1 MGVEVVRKLPL
12 PAPTESSAIQTSA
25 GSITEAATDLSA
37 RTEKTSVT
45 LPEDGTS
52 IAIPTRKRRE
62 KRSRDHDSTVTRA
75 SNRSHTSFLIE
86 FFEGGK
92 GLTRPRPSFR
102 VKVTPPAARK
112 AKDSSDHIQITAGSS
127 RKPSY
132 TKRISLPPAETSD
145 ARSSISS
152 YTSAADDSS
161 LGGRDQPLDIE
172 IMHHD
177 PGSDLSARS
186 ASRQRYMDLGSEVS
200 SMPPDSMLDGT
211 QGSVTPVHERSRS
224 FTKDAV
230 VTSNMLKTPSRR
242 DRSLSKE
249 RLAQQVVEKLEG
261 KSKDSNNGRRS
272 HASKQRSRSVSS
284 ERSSVRSHMRKPNR
298 HHEEDDLLSNVESSV
313 VTNSQLSP
321 RPTSGDQYSFRSGTS
336 KSSINNPKL
345 IETVEEAIRRLILP
359 ELNTLKHE
367 QKMQQN
373 RQEFENN
380 TRESPSGSTSVGT
393 SGLLR
398 RVSKHASAPD
408 VTKPKV
414 VLNRYENNS
423 GKILSGD
430 SIKGRKYEQDVE
442 SPSDRFER
450 EMSAETVIRS
460 EDPRTNTR
468 DGHWFKDA
476 AAGGLS
482 SPVLMH
488 HDSRSSVD
496 KRERRRRRSKS
507 HSRSASLA
515 ESSED
520 IFSKH
525 DVPPMPMRSD
535 IYGSEVTR
543 DSLLSERTDDPASPS
558 ERRRAEIRQVSRGS
572 GREVVSPGLRTPTRI
587 PINPRK
593 GLGTQYS
600 NRSRGDL
607 SIHSVHSGGSLRDE
621 KRLSMAAEVFDSP
634 PGADVAAAN
643 HLSEQNH
650 DLHDHDE
657 HTYAN
662 RARNRGLSPI
672 QSVAS
677 FKEENEAPN
686 RNSLRQTHS
695 SGSISSMDQRH
706 GKASGMSINS
716 LSSAASTKIARQS
729 RPKGIN
735 LENEKDVLEQHDLLH
750 EGITD
755 KEKYPNLEDWYECQH
770 QQNDR
775 YRQSFGSS
783 NFRDSTE
790 IQGIED
796 LNTSLHNKVTGIPT
810 TQGIGG
816 NVQYIHVPHGVE
828 SAVASLM
835 DPSILSERSKLENKS
850 RGGSVEDHGG
860 ELNEDTEEALRNLE
874 GTDDA
879 HELHHTQSTK
889 DLHDNKQ
896 HSGASSPRQSETR
909 SLDHEDEHI
918 AFGATGVP
926 VADDPM
932 PEIGHIPDGSE
943 SDLVTNPPE
952 INGPIG
958 GLNESRDRW
967 HYQPTPPQS
976 KNDFVSHS
984 NEHSTNASLK
994 AAANG
999 MLSVAGLAQQEKEYQ
1014 KTGNHSRELLLNDDH
1029 SAADE
1034 HSPINHDFG
1043 PIHDTYMSNQP
1054 MTKDEGYGSA
1064 PHGMSPE
1071 PRQKNAALYTRK
1083 GWTKIDD
1090 LMADD
1095 DPFMSNPRHVSG
1107 NSHGMPSPLYDSATG
1122 GGIDRIQSK
1131 DIVALMDHV
1140 SL

>member
-12 PAPTESSAIQTSA
+12 PAPTESSAVQTST
-25 GSITEAATDLSA
+25 GSITEAATDLST
-37 RTEKTSVT
+37 RTDKTSVT

-52 IAIPTRKRRE
+52 IAIATRKRRE

-75 SNRSHTSFLIE
+75 SNQSHTSFLIE

-92 GLTRPRPSFR
+92 GPTRSRPSFR

-112 AKDSSDHIQITAGSS
+112 AKDSSDHLQITAGSS

-161 LGGRDQPLDIE
+161 LGGRDQPLEIE
-172 IMHHD
+172 IMHQD
-177 PGSDLSARS
+177 QGSDLSARS
-186 ASRQRYMDLGSEVS
+186 ASRHRHMDLGSEVS
-200 SMPPDSMLDGT
+200 SIPPDSMLDGT
-211 QGSVTPVHERSRS
+211 QGSVTPVRERSRS
-224 FTKDAV
+224 FSKDAAA
-230 VTSNMLKTPSRR
+230 TSNMLRTPSRR

-249 RLAQQVVEKLEG
+249 RLAQQVAEKLEG
-261 KSKDSNNGRRS
+261 KSKDSSSGRRR
-272 HASKQRSRSVSS
+272 HRSKQRSPSGSS
-284 ERSSVRSHMRKPNR
+284 EQSSVISHMRKPSR
-298 HHEEDDLLSNVESSV
+298 HQEEDDLVSNVESSV

-321 RPTSGDQYSFRSGTS
+321 KRISGDQYSFRSGTS

-373 RQEFENN
+373 RQEFGSNN
-380 TRESPSGSTSVGT
+380 REPPSGSTSVGT
-393 SGLLR
+393 SGLFR

-414 VLNRYENNS
+414 FLNRDENNS
-423 GKILSGD
+423 GQMLSED
-430 SIKGRKYEQDVE
+430 SNKGRKYEQDVE
-442 SPSDRFER
+442 SPSDRFQR
-450 EMSAETVIRS
+450 EMSAETVIHS
-460 EDPRTNTR
+460 EDPRKNTR

-476 AAGGLS
+476 VAVGLA
-482 SPVLMH
+482 SPLLEH

-525 DVPPMPMRSD
+525 DIPPMPMRSD

-572 GREVVSPGLRTPTRI
+572 GREVISPGSRTPTRT
-587 PINPRK
+587 PINLRK
-593 GLGTQYS
+593 GLGTHHS

-607 SIHSVHSGGSLRDE
+607 SIHSVHSDGSLRDE
-621 KRLSMAAEVFDSP
+621 KRLSMAAEVFDTQS
-634 PGADVAAAN
+634 GADVAAADR
-643 HLSEQNH
+643 LSEQDH
-650 DLHDHDE
+650 DLNDHDE
-657 HTYAN
+657 HTYAH

-695 SGSISSMDQRH
+695 SGSVSSMDQRH

-750 EGITD
+750 DGIADT
-755 KEKYPNLEDWYECQH
+755 EDWYERQH

-790 IQGIED
+790 IQGIDD
-796 LNTSLHNKVTGIPT
+796 LNTSLHDKVTGAPT
-810 TQGIGG
+810 TKGMGG

-835 DPSILSERSKLENKS
+835 DPSILSERSKVENNPL
-850 RGGSVEDHGG
+850 GGSTEDHGE
-860 ELNEDTEEALRNLE
+860 ELNEDNEETLRNLE
-874 GTDDA
+874 GTEDA
-879 HELHHTQSTK
+879 YQLHHTQSVK
-889 DLHDNKQ
+889 DLHDSTQ
-896 HSGASSPRQSETR
+896 HSGASSPRQSETH
-909 SLDHEDEHI
+909 SLDHDDEHI
-918 AFGATGVP
+918 ALGATGVP

-932 PEIGHIPDGSE
+932 PEIGHIPNGSE

-958 GLNESRDRW
+958 GLNESRDHW

-976 KNDFVSHS
+976 KHDFVSHS

-999 MLSVAGLAQQEKEYQ
+999 MLSVAALAQQEKEYQ

-1029 SAADE
+1029 SAVDG

-1064 PHGMSPE
+1064 PPGMSPE
-1071 PRQKNAALYTRK
+1071 PRQKNAALYIRK
-1083 GWTKIDD
+1083 GLTNIDD

-1095 DPFMSNPRHVSG
+1095 DPFVNNPRHVSG

-1140 SL
+1140 SS

>member
-12 PAPTESSAIQTSA
+12 PAPTESSAVQTST
-25 GSITEAATDLSA
+25 GSITEAATDLST
-37 RTEKTSVT
+37 RTDKTSVT

-52 IAIPTRKRRE
+52 IAIATRKKRE

-75 SNRSHTSFLIE
+75 SNQSHTSFLIE

-92 GLTRPRPSFR
+92 GPTRSRPSFR

-112 AKDSSDHIQITAGSS
+112 AKDSSDHLQITAGSS

-161 LGGRDQPLDIE
+161 LGGRDQPLEIE
-172 IMHHD
+172 IMHQD
-177 PGSDLSARS
+177 QGSDLSARS
-186 ASRQRYMDLGSEVS
+186 ASRHRHMDLGSEVS
-200 SMPPDSMLDGT
+200 SIPPDSMLDGT
-211 QGSVTPVHERSRS
+211 QGSVTPVRERSRS
-224 FTKDAV
+224 FSKDAGA
-230 VTSNMLKTPSRR
+230 TSNMLKTPSRR

-261 KSKDSNNGRRS
+261 KSKDSSSGRRR
-272 HASKQRSRSVSS
+272 HRSKQRSPSGSS
-284 ERSSVRSHMRKPNR
+284 EQSSVISHMRKPSR
-298 HHEEDDLLSNVESSV
+298 HQEEDDLVSNVESSV

-321 RPTSGDQYSFRSGTS
+321 RRTSGDQYSFRSGTS

-373 RQEFENN
+373 RQEFGSNN
-380 TRESPSGSTSVGT
+380 REPPSGPSGSTSVGT
-393 SGLLR
+393 SGLFR

-414 VLNRYENNS
+414 FLNRDENYS
-423 GKILSGD
+423 GQMLSED
-430 SIKGRKYEQDVE
+430 SNKGRKYEQDVE
-442 SPSDRFER
+442 SPSDRFQR
-450 EMSAETVIRS
+450 EMSAETVIHS
-460 EDPRTNTR
+460 EDPRKNTR

-476 AAGGLS
+476 VAVGLA
-482 SPVLMH
+482 SPLLKH

-525 DVPPMPMRSD
+525 DIPPMPMRSD

-572 GREVVSPGLRTPTRI
+572 GREVISPGSRTPTRT
-587 PINPRK
+587 PINLRK
-593 GLGTQYS
+593 GLGTHHS

-621 KRLSMAAEVFDSP
+621 KRLSMAAEVFDTQS
-634 PGADVAAAN
+634 GADVAAADR
-643 HLSEQNH
+643 LSEQDH
-650 DLHDHDE
+650 DLNDHDE
-657 HTYAN
+657 HTYAH

-695 SGSISSMDQRH
+695 SGSVSSMDQRH

-750 EGITD
+750 DGIADT
-755 KEKYPNLEDWYECQH
+755 EDWYERQH
-770 QQNDR
+770 QQNNR

-790 IQGIED
+790 IQGIDD
-796 LNTSLHNKVTGIPT
+796 LNTSLHDKVTGTPT
-810 TQGIGG
+810 TKGMGG
-816 NVQYIHVPHGVE
+816 NVQYVHVPHGVE

-835 DPSILSERSKLENKS
+835 DPSILSERSKVENNPL
-850 RGGSVEDHGG
+850 GGSTEDHGE
-860 ELNEDTEEALRNLE
+860 ELNEDNEETLRNLE
-874 GTDDA
+874 GTEDA
-879 HELHHTQSTK
+879 YQLHHTQSVK
-889 DLHDNKQ
+889 DLHHSTQ

-909 SLDHEDEHI
+909 SLDHDDEHI
-918 AFGATGVP
+918 ALGATGVP

-932 PEIGHIPDGSE
+932 PEIGHIPNGSE

-958 GLNESRDRW
+958 GLNESRDHW

-976 KNDFVSHS
+976 KTDFVSHS

-999 MLSVAGLAQQEKEYQ
+999 MLSVAALAQQEKEYQ

-1029 SAADE
+1029 SAVDG

-1064 PHGMSPE
+1064 PPGMSPE
-1071 PRQKNAALYTRK
+1071 PRQKNAALYIRK
-1083 GWTKIDD
+1083 GLTNIDD

-1095 DPFMSNPRHVSG
+1095 DPFVNNPRHVSG

-1140 SL
+1140 SS

>member
-12 PAPTESSAIQTSA
+12 PAPTESSAVQTSA
-25 GSITEAATDLSA
+25 GSITEAATDLST
-37 RTEKTSVT
+37 RTDKTSVT

-52 IAIPTRKRRE
+52 IAIATRKRRD

-75 SNRSHTSFLIE
+75 SNQSHTSFLIE

-92 GLTRPRPSFR
+92 GPTRSRPSFR

-112 AKDSSDHIQITAGSS
+112 AKDSSDHLQITAGSS

-161 LGGRDQPLDIE
+161 LGGRDQPLEIE

-177 PGSDLSARS
+177 QGSDLSARS
-186 ASRQRYMDLGSEVS
+186 ASRNRYTDLGSEVS
-200 SMPPDSMLDGT
+200 SMPPDSMLEGT
-211 QGSVTPVHERSRS
+211 QGSVTPVRERSRS
-224 FTKDAV
+224 FSKDAAA
-230 VTSNMLKTPSRR
+230 TSNMLKTPSRR

-249 RLAQQVVEKLEG
+249 RLAQQVAEKIEG
-261 KSKDSNNGRRS
+261 KSKDSNSGRRR
-272 HASKQRSRSVSS
+272 HGSKQRSRSVSS
-284 ERSSVRSHMRKPNR
+284 EQSSVLSSMHKRSR
-298 HHEEDDLLSNVESSV
+298 HHEEDDLVSNAESSV

-321 RPTSGDQYSFRSGTS
+321 RRTSGDQYSIRSGTS

-373 RQEFENN
+373 RQEFESNN
-380 TRESPSGSTSVGT
+380 RESPSASGSTPVGT
-393 SGLLR
+393 SGLFR

-414 VLNRYENNS
+414 VLNRDEYNS
-423 GKILSGD
+423 GQIISGD
-430 SIKGRKYEQDVE
+430 SIKGRKYEWDVE
-442 SPSDRFER
+442 SPSDRFQR
-450 EMSAETVIRS
+450 EMSAETVIHS
-460 EDPRTNTR
+460 EDPRKNTR

-476 AAGGLS
+476 AAGDLA
-482 SPVLMH
+482 SPALKH

-572 GREVVSPGLRTPTRI
+572 GREVISPGSRTPTKT
-587 PINPRK
+587 PINSRK
-593 GLGTQYS
+593 GLGTHHS

-621 KRLSMAAEVFDSP
+621 KRHSMAAEVFDSL
-634 PGADVAAAN
+634 PGADVAVAD
-643 HLSEQNH
+643 HFSEQNH
-650 DLHDHDE
+650 DHNDHDE
-657 HTYAN
+657 PTYAH
-662 RARNRGLSPI
+662 RARIRGLSPI

-677 FKEENEAPN
+677 FKEENEVPN

-695 SGSISSMDQRH
+695 SGSISSMDQGH

-750 EGITD
+750 DGIADT
-755 KEKYPNLEDWYECQH
+755 EDWYERQH

-790 IQGIED
+790 IQGVED
-796 LNTSLHNKVTGIPT
+796 LHTSLHDKDTGTPT
-810 TQGIGG
+810 TPGIGG

-835 DPSILSERSKLENKS
+835 DPSILSERPTVENKS

-860 ELNEDTEEALRNLE
+860 ELNEDNEETLRNLE

-879 HELHHTQSTK
+879 HQPHHTQSIK
-889 DLHDNKQ
+889 DLHDSRQ
-896 HSGASSPRQSETR
+896 HSGASSPRHSETR
-909 SLDHEDEHI
+909 SLGNDDEQI
-918 AFGATGVP
+918 SFGATGVP
-926 VADDPM
+926 VSDHPM
-932 PEIGHIPDGSE
+932 PEIGIIPDGSE

-976 KNDFVSHS
+976 KHEFVAQS

-999 MLSVAGLAQQEKEYQ
+999 MLSVAALAQQEKEYQ
-1014 KTGNHSRELLLNDDH
+1014 KKGNHSRELSLNDDH
-1029 SAADE
+1029 SAADRY
-1034 HSPINHDFG
+1034 SPINHDFG

-1054 MTKDEGYGSA
+1054 MIKDEGYGSA
-1064 PHGMSPE
+1064 PPGMSPE
-1071 PRQKNAALYTRK
+1071 PRQKSAALFTRK
-1083 GWTKIDD
+1083 GLTNIDD

-1095 DPFMSNPRHVSG
+1095 DPFVSNPRNTSG

>member
-12 PAPTESSAIQTSA
+12 PAPTESSAVQTST
-25 GSITEAATDLSA
+25 GSITEAATDLST
-37 RTEKTSVT
+37 RTDKTSVT

-52 IAIPTRKRRE
+52 IAIATRKRRE

-75 SNRSHTSFLIE
+75 SNQSHTSFLIE

-92 GLTRPRPSFR
+92 GPTRSRPSLR

-112 AKDSSDHIQITAGSS
+112 AKDSSDHLQITAGSS

-161 LGGRDQPLDIE
+161 LGGRDQPLEIE
-172 IMHHD
+172 IMHQD
-177 PGSDLSARS
+177 QGSDLSARS
-186 ASRQRYMDLGSEVS
+186 ASRHRHMDLGSEVS
-200 SMPPDSMLDGT
+200 SIPPDSMLDGT
-211 QGSVTPVHERSRS
+211 QGSVTPVRERSRS
-224 FTKDAV
+224 FSKDAGA
-230 VTSNMLKTPSRR
+230 TSNMLKTPSRR

-261 KSKDSNNGRRS
+261 KSKDSSSGRRR
-272 HASKQRSRSVSS
+272 HRSKQRSPSGSS
-284 ERSSVRSHMRKPNR
+284 EQSSVISHMRKPSR
-298 HHEEDDLLSNVESSV
+298 HQEEDDLVSNVESSV

-321 RPTSGDQYSFRSGTS
+321 RRTSGDQYSFRSGTS

-367 QKMQQN
+367 QKMHQN
-373 RQEFENN
+373 RQEFGSNN
-380 TRESPSGSTSVGT
+380 REPPSGSTSVGT
-393 SGLLR
+393 SDLFR

-414 VLNRYENNS
+414 FLNRDENYS
-423 GKILSGD
+423 GQMLSED
-430 SIKGRKYEQDVE
+430 SNKGRKYEQDVE
-442 SPSDRFER
+442 SPSDRFQR
-450 EMSAETVIRS
+450 EMSAETVIHS
-460 EDPRTNTR
+460 EDPRKNTR

-476 AAGGLS
+476 VAVGLA
-482 SPVLMH
+482 SPLLKH

-572 GREVVSPGLRTPTRI
+572 GREVISPGSRTPTRT
-587 PINPRK
+587 PINLRK
-593 GLGTQYS
+593 GLGTHHS

-621 KRLSMAAEVFDSP
+621 KRHSMAAEVFDTQS
-634 PGADVAAAN
+634 GADVAAADR
-643 HLSEQNH
+643 LSEQDH
-650 DLHDHDE
+650 DLNDHDE
-657 HTYAN
+657 HTYAH

-695 SGSISSMDQRH
+695 SGSVSSMDQRN

-750 EGITD
+750 DGIADT
-755 KEKYPNLEDWYECQH
+755 EDWYERQH
-770 QQNDR
+770 QQNNR

-790 IQGIED
+790 IQGIDD
-796 LNTSLHNKVTGIPT
+796 LNTSLHDKVTGTPT
-810 TQGIGG
+810 TKGMGG
-816 NVQYIHVPHGVE
+816 NVQYVHVPHGVE
-828 SAVASLM
+828 SVVASLM
-835 DPSILSERSKLENKS
+835 DPSILSERSKVENNPL
-850 RGGSVEDHGG
+850 GGSTEDHGE
-860 ELNEDTEEALRNLE
+860 ELNEDNEETLRNLE
-874 GTDDA
+874 GTEDA
-879 HELHHTQSTK
+879 YQLHHTQSVK
-889 DLHDNKQ
+889 DLHHSTQ

-909 SLDHEDEHI
+909 SLDHDDEHI
-918 AFGATGVP
+918 ALGATGVP

-932 PEIGHIPDGSE
+932 PEIGHIPNGSE

-958 GLNESRDRW
+958 GLNESRDHW

-976 KNDFVSHS
+976 KTDFVSRS
-984 NEHSTNASLK
+984 NEHSTNASLN

-999 MLSVAGLAQQEKEYQ
+999 MLSVAALAQQEKEYQ
-1014 KTGNHSRELLLNDDH
+1014 KTGNHSRELLLNDDL
-1029 SAADE
+1029 SAVDG

-1064 PHGMSPE
+1064 PPGMSPE
-1071 PRQKNAALYTRK
+1071 PRQKNAALYIRK
-1083 GWTKIDD
+1083 GLTNIDD

-1095 DPFMSNPRHVSG
+1095 DPFVNNPRHVSG

>member
-12 PAPTESSAIQTSA
+12 PAPTESSAVQTST
-25 GSITEAATDLSA
+25 GSITEAATDLST
-37 RTEKTSVT
+37 RTDKTSVT

-52 IAIPTRKRRE
+52 IAIATRKRRE

-75 SNRSHTSFLIE
+75 SNQSHTSFLIE

-92 GLTRPRPSFR
+92 GPTRSRPSFR

-112 AKDSSDHIQITAGSS
+112 AKDSSDHLQITAGSS

-161 LGGRDQPLDIE
+161 LGGRDQPLEIE
-172 IMHHD
+172 IMHQD
-177 PGSDLSARS
+177 QGSDLSARS
-186 ASRQRYMDLGSEVS
+186 ASRHRHMDLGSEVS
-200 SMPPDSMLDGT
+200 SIPPDSMLDGT
-211 QGSVTPVHERSRS
+211 QGSVTPVRERSRS
-224 FTKDAV
+224 FSKDAAA
-230 VTSNMLKTPSRR
+230 TSNMLKTPSRR

-261 KSKDSNNGRRS
+261 KSKDSSSGRRR
-272 HASKQRSRSVSS
+272 HRSKQRSPSGSS
-284 ERSSVRSHMRKPNR
+284 EQSSVISHMRKPSR
-298 HHEEDDLLSNVESSV
+298 HQEEDDLVSNVESSV

-321 RPTSGDQYSFRSGTS
+321 RRTSGDQYSFRSGTS

-373 RQEFENN
+373 RQEFGSNN
-380 TRESPSGSTSVGT
+380 REPPSGSTSVGT
-393 SGLLR
+393 SGLFR

-414 VLNRYENNS
+414 FLNRDENYS
-423 GKILSGD
+423 GQMLSED
-430 SIKGRKYEQDVE
+430 SNKGRKYEQDVE
-442 SPSDRFER
+442 SPSDRFQR
-450 EMSAETVIRS
+450 EMSAETVIHS
-460 EDPRTNTR
+460 EDPRKNTR

-476 AAGGLS
+476 VAVGLA
-482 SPVLMH
+482 SPLLKH

-525 DVPPMPMRSD
+525 DIPPMPMRSD

-572 GREVVSPGLRTPTRI
+572 GREVISPGSRTPTRT
-587 PINPRK
+587 PINLRK
-593 GLGTQYS
+593 GLGTHHS

-621 KRLSMAAEVFDSP
+621 KRLSMAAEVFDTQS
-634 PGADVAAAN
+634 GADVAAADR
-643 HLSEQNH
+643 LSEQDH
-650 DLHDHDE
+650 DLNDHDE
-657 HTYAN
+657 HTYAH

-695 SGSISSMDQRH
+695 SGSVSSMDQRH

-750 EGITD
+750 DGIADT
-755 KEKYPNLEDWYECQH
+755 EDWYERQH
-770 QQNDR
+770 QQNNR

-790 IQGIED
+790 IQGIDD
-796 LNTSLHNKVTGIPT
+796 LNTSLHDKVTGTPT
-810 TQGIGG
+810 TKGMGG
-816 NVQYIHVPHGVE
+816 NVQYVHVPHGVE

-835 DPSILSERSKLENKS
+835 DPSILSERSKVENNRS
-850 RGGSVEDHGG
+850 TEDHGE
-860 ELNEDTEEALRNLE
+860 ELNEDNEETLRNLE
-874 GTDDA
+874 GTEDA
-879 HELHHTQSTK
+879 YQLHHTQSVK
-889 DLHDNKQ
+889 DLHHSTQ

-909 SLDHEDEHI
+909 SLDHDDEHI
-918 AFGATGVP
+918 ALGATGVP

-932 PEIGHIPDGSE
+932 PEIGHIPNGSE

-958 GLNESRDRW
+958 GLNESRDHW

-976 KNDFVSHS
+976 KTDFVSHS

-999 MLSVAGLAQQEKEYQ
+999 MLSVAALAQQEKEYQ

-1029 SAADE
+1029 SAVDG

-1064 PHGMSPE
+1064 PPGMSPE
-1071 PRQKNAALYTRK
+1071 PRQKNAALYIRK
-1083 GWTKIDD
+1083 GLTNIDD

-1095 DPFMSNPRHVSG
+1095 DPFVNNPRHVSG

-1140 SL
+1140 SS

>member
-12 PAPTESSAIQTSA
+12 PAPTESSAVQTST
-25 GSITEAATDLSA
+25 GSITEAATDLST
-37 RTEKTSVT
+37 RTDKTSVT

-52 IAIPTRKRRE
+52 IAIATRKRRE

-75 SNRSHTSFLIE
+75 SNQSHTSFLIE

-92 GLTRPRPSFR
+92 GPTRSRPSFR

-112 AKDSSDHIQITAGSS
+112 AKDSSDHLQITAGSS

-161 LGGRDQPLDIE
+161 LGGRDQPLEIE
-172 IMHHD
+172 IMHQD
-177 PGSDLSARS
+177 QGSDLSARS
-186 ASRQRYMDLGSEVS
+186 ASRHRHVDLGSEVS
-200 SMPPDSMLDGT
+200 SIPPDSMFDGT
-211 QGSVTPVHERSRS
+211 QGSVTPVRERSRS
-224 FTKDAV
+224 FSKDAGA
-230 VTSNMLKTPSRR
+230 TSNMLKTPSRR

-261 KSKDSNNGRRS
+261 KSKDSSSGRRR
-272 HASKQRSRSVSS
+272 HRSKQRSPSGSS
-284 ERSSVRSHMRKPNR
+284 EQSSVISHMRKPSR
-298 HHEEDDLLSNVESSV
+298 HQEEDDLVSNVESSV

-321 RPTSGDQYSFRSGTS
+321 RRTSGDQYSFRSGTS

-367 QKMQQN
+367 QKMHQN
-373 RQEFENN
+373 RQEFGSNN
-380 TRESPSGSTSVGT
+380 REPPSGSTSVGT
-393 SGLLR
+393 SGLFR

-414 VLNRYENNS
+414 FLNRDENYS
-423 GKILSGD
+423 GQMLSED
-430 SIKGRKYEQDVE
+430 SNKGRKYEQDVE
-442 SPSDRFER
+442 SPSDRFQR
-450 EMSAETVIRS
+450 EMSAETVIHS
-460 EDPRTNTR
+460 EDPRKNTR

-476 AAGGLS
+476 VAVGLA
-482 SPVLMH
+482 SPLLKH

-525 DVPPMPMRSD
+525 DIPPMPMRSD

-572 GREVVSPGLRTPTRI
+572 GREVISPGSRTPTRT
-587 PINPRK
+587 PINLRK
-593 GLGTQYS
+593 GLGTHHS

-621 KRLSMAAEVFDSP
+621 KRHSMAAEVFDTQS
-634 PGADVAAAN
+634 GADVAAADR
-643 HLSEQNH
+643 LSEQDH
-650 DLHDHDE
+650 DLNDHDE
-657 HTYAN
+657 HTYAH

-695 SGSISSMDQRH
+695 SGSVSSMDQRH

-750 EGITD
+750 DGIADT
-755 KEKYPNLEDWYECQH
+755 EDWYERQH
-770 QQNDR
+770 QQNNR

-790 IQGIED
+790 IQGIDD
-796 LNTSLHNKVTGIPT
+796 LNTSLHDKVTGTPT
-810 TQGIGG
+810 TKGMGG
-816 NVQYIHVPHGVE
+816 NVQYVHVPHGVE
-828 SAVASLM
+828 SAVASLR
-835 DPSILSERSKLENKS
+835 DPSILSERSKVENNPL
-850 RGGSVEDHGG
+850 GGSTEDHGE
-860 ELNEDTEEALRNLE
+860 ELNEDNEETLRNLE
-874 GTDDA
+874 GTEDA
-879 HELHHTQSTK
+879 YQLHHTQSVK
-889 DLHDNKQ
+889 DLHHSTQ

-909 SLDHEDEHI
+909 SLDHDDEHI
-918 AFGATGVP
+918 ALGATGVP

-932 PEIGHIPDGSE
+932 PEIGHIPNGSE

-958 GLNESRDRW
+958 GLNESRDHW

-976 KNDFVSHS
+976 KTDFVSHS

-999 MLSVAGLAQQEKEYQ
+999 MLSVAALAQQEKEYQ
-1014 KTGNHSRELLLNDDH
+1014 KTGNHSRELLLNDDL
-1029 SAADE
+1029 SAVDG

-1064 PHGMSPE
+1064 PPGMSPE
-1071 PRQKNAALYTRK
+1071 PRQKNAALYIRK
-1083 GWTKIDD
+1083 GLTNIDD

-1095 DPFMSNPRHVSG
+1095 DPFVNNPRHVSG

-1140 SL
+1140 SS

>member
-1 MGVEVVRKLPL
+1 MGVEGVRKLPL
-12 PAPTESSAIQTSA
+12 PAPTESSAVQTSA
-25 GSITEAATDLSA
+25 GSITEAATDLST
-37 RTEKTSVT
+37 RTDKTSVT

-52 IAIPTRKRRE
+52 VAIATRKRRE

-75 SNRSHTSFLIE
+75 SNQSHTSFLIE

-92 GLTRPRPSFR
+92 GPTRSRPSFR
-102 VKVTPPAARK
+102 VKVTPPVARK
-112 AKDSSDHIQITAGSS
+112 VKDSSDHLQITAGSS

-161 LGGRDQPLDIE
+161 LGGRDQPLEIE
-172 IMHHD
+172 IMHQD
-177 PGSDLSARS
+177 QGSDLSARS
-186 ASRQRYMDLGSEVS
+186 PSRHRYMNLGSEVS

-211 QGSVTPVHERSRS
+211 QGSVTPVRERSRS
-224 FTKDAV
+224 FSKDAFA
-230 VTSNMLKTPSRR
+230 TSNMLKTPSRR

-249 RLAQQVVEKLEG
+249 RLAQQVAEKLEG
-261 KSKDSNNGRRS
+261 KSKESSSGRRR
-272 HASKQRSRSVSS
+272 HGSKQRSRSVSS
-284 ERSSVRSHMRKPNR
+284 EQSSVMSHVRKPSQ
-298 HHEEDDLLSNVESSV
+298 HHDEDDLVSNVGSSV
-313 VTNSQLSP
+313 VTTSQLSP
-321 RPTSGDQYSFRSGTS
+321 RRTSGDQYSFRSGTS

-373 RQEFENN
+373 RQEFESN

-393 SGLLR
+393 SGLFR

-414 VLNRYENNS
+414 VLNRDENHS
-423 GKILSGD
+423 GQILSGD

-442 SPSDRFER
+442 SPSDRFQR
-450 EMSAETVIRS
+450 EMSAETVIHS
-460 EDPRTNTR
+460 EDPRKNTR

-476 AAGGLS
+476 APAGLA
-482 SPVLMH
+482 SPVLKH

-507 HSRSASLA
+507 HSRSTSLA

-525 DVPPMPMRSD
+525 DIPPMPMRSD
-535 IYGSEVTR
+535 IYGSDVTR

-572 GREVVSPGLRTPTRI
+572 GREVISPGSRTPTRT
-587 PINPRK
+587 PINTRK
-593 GLGTQYS
+593 GLGTHHS

-634 PGADVAAAN
+634 SGVDVAAAD

-650 DLHDHDE
+650 DLNDHDE
-657 HTYAN
+657 HTYAH

-677 FKEENEAPN
+677 FKEENEVPN

-706 GKASGMSINS
+706 GKTSGMSINS

-750 EGITD
+750 DGADT
-755 KEKYPNLEDWYECQH
+755 EDWYERQH

-790 IQGIED
+790 IQDIDD
-796 LNTSLHNKVTGIPT
+796 LNTSLHDKNGTPT
-810 TQGIGG
+810 TQGMGG

-835 DPSILSERSKLENKS
+835 DPSILSERSKVESKP
-850 RGGSVEDHGG
+850 RGGSVEDHGE
-860 ELNEDTEEALRNLE
+860 ELNEDNEETLRNL
-874 GTDDA
+874 GGIDDT
-879 HELHHTQSTK
+879 HQLHDPESIK

-896 HSGASSPRQSETR
+896 NSRASSPRQSETR
-909 SLDHEDEHI
+909 SLDHDDEEI

-958 GLNESRDRW
+958 GLNESRDHW

-976 KNDFVSHS
+976 KHDFVSHS

-999 MLSVAGLAQQEKEYQ
+999 MLSSAALAQQEEEYQ

-1029 SAADE
+1029 SAADG

-1064 PHGMSPE
+1064 PPGMSPE
-1071 PRQKNAALYTRK
+1071 PRQKNAALYTLK
-1083 GWTKIDD
+1083 GLTNIDD

-1095 DPFMSNPRHVSG
+1095 DPFVSNPRHVSG

>member
-12 PAPTESSAIQTSA
+12 PAPTESSAVQTSA
-25 GSITEAATDLSA
+25 GSITEAATDLST
-37 RTEKTSVT
+37 RTDKTSIT

-52 IAIPTRKRRE
+52 IAIATRKRRE

-75 SNRSHTSFLIE
+75 SNQSHTSFLIE
-86 FFEGGK
+86 YFEGGK
-92 GLTRPRPSFR
+92 GPTRSRPSFR
-102 VKVTPPAARK
+102 VKVTPSAARK
-112 AKDSSDHIQITAGSS
+112 AKDSSDHLQITAGSS

-132 TKRISLPPAETSD
+132 TKRISLPTAETSD

-161 LGGRDQPLDIE
+161 LGGRDQPVEIE
-172 IMHHD
+172 IMHQD
-177 PGSDLSARS
+177 QGSDLSARS
-186 ASRQRYMDLGSEVS
+186 ASRHRHMDLGSEVS

-211 QGSVTPVHERSRS
+211 QGSVTPVRERSRS
-224 FTKDAV
+224 FSKDAAA
-230 VTSNMLKTPSRR
+230 TSNMLKTPSRR

-249 RLAQQVVEKLEG
+249 RLAQKVAEKLEG
-261 KSKDSNNGRRS
+261 KSKDSSSGRRR
-272 HASKQRSRSVSS
+272 HRSKQRSPSVSS
-284 ERSSVRSHMRKPNR
+284 EQSSVIPHMRKPSR
-298 HHEEDDLLSNVESSV
+298 HQEEDDLVSNVESSV
-313 VTNSQLSP
+313 VTTSQLSP
-321 RPTSGDQYSFRSGTS
+321 GRTSGDQYSFRSGTS

-373 RQEFENN
+373 RQEFESSN
-380 TRESPSGSTSVGT
+380 RESPSGSTSVGT
-393 SGLLR
+393 SGLFR

-414 VLNRYENNS
+414 VLNRDENNS
-423 GKILSGD
+423 GQMLSGD
-430 SIKGRKYEQDVE
+430 SNKGRKYEQDVE
-442 SPSDRFER
+442 SPSDRFQR
-450 EMSAETVIRS
+450 EMSAETVIHS
-460 EDPRTNTR
+460 EDPRKNTR
-468 DGHWFKDA
+468 DGHWLKDA
-476 AAGGLS
+476 AAVGLA
-482 SPVLMH
+482 SPVLKH

-525 DVPPMPMRSD
+525 DIPPMPMRSD

-572 GREVVSPGLRTPTRI
+572 GREVISPGSRTPTRT
-587 PINPRK
+587 PINLRK
-593 GLGTQYS
+593 GLGTHHS

-621 KRLSMAAEVFDSP
+621 KRISISAEILDTPS
-634 PGADVAAAN
+634 GADAAAAD
-643 HLSEQNH
+643 LLPEQNH
-650 DLHDHDE
+650 DLNDHDE
-657 HTYAN
+657 HTYAH

-750 EGITD
+750 DGIADT
-755 KEKYPNLEDWYECQH
+755 EDWYERQH
-770 QQNDR
+770 QQNDC
-775 YRQSFGSS
+775 YRQSSGSS

-790 IQGIED
+790 IQGIDD
-796 LNTSLHNKVTGIPT
+796 LNTSHHDKVTGTPT
-810 TQGIGG
+810 TQGMGG

-835 DPSILSERSKLENKS
+835 DPSILSERSKVENNP
-850 RGGSVEDHGG
+850 RGAPTEDHGE
-860 ELNEDTEEALRNLE
+860 ELDEDNEETLRNLK
-874 GTDDA
+874 GTEDA
-879 HELHHTQSTK
+879 HQVHYTQSVK
-889 DLHDNKQ
+889 DLHDNTQ

-909 SLDHEDEHI
+909 SLDHDDEHI
-918 AFGATGVP
+918 ALGATGVP

-932 PEIGHIPDGSE
+932 PEIGHIPNGSE

-958 GLNESRDRW
+958 GLNESRDHW

-976 KNDFVSHS
+976 KHDLVSHS

-999 MLSVAGLAQQEKEYQ
+999 MLSVAALAQQEKEYQ

-1029 SAADE
+1029 SAVDG

-1043 PIHDTYMSNQP
+1043 PIHDTYMSNQL

-1064 PHGMSPE
+1064 PPGMSPE
-1071 PRQKNAALYTRK
+1071 PRQKNAALYIRK
-1083 GWTKIDD
+1083 GLTNIDD

-1095 DPFMSNPRHVSG
+1095 DPFVNNPRHVSG

-1140 SL
+1140 SS

>member
-12 PAPTESSAIQTSA
+12 PAPTESSAVQTST
-25 GSITEAATDLSA
+25 GSITEAATDLST
-37 RTEKTSVT
+37 RTDKTSVT

-52 IAIPTRKRRE
+52 IAIATRKRRE

-75 SNRSHTSFLIE
+75 SNQSHTSFLIE

-92 GLTRPRPSFR
+92 GPTRSRPSFR

-112 AKDSSDHIQITAGSS
+112 AKDSSDHLQITAGSS

-161 LGGRDQPLDIE
+161 LGGRDQPLEIE
-172 IMHHD
+172 IMHQD
-177 PGSDLSARS
+177 QGSDLSARS
-186 ASRQRYMDLGSEVS
+186 ASRHRHMDLGSEVS
-200 SMPPDSMLDGT
+200 SIPPDSMLDGT
-211 QGSVTPVHERSRS
+211 QGSVTPVRERSRS
-224 FTKDAV
+224 FSKDAGA
-230 VTSNMLKTPSRR
+230 TSNMLKTPSRR

-261 KSKDSNNGRRS
+261 KSKDSSSGRRR
-272 HASKQRSRSVSS
+272 HRSKQRSPSGSS
-284 ERSSVRSHMRKPNR
+284 EQSSVISHMRKPSR
-298 HHEEDDLLSNVESSV
+298 HQEEDDLVSNVESSV

-321 RPTSGDQYSFRSGTS
+321 RRTSGDQYSFRSGTS

-373 RQEFENN
+373 RQEFGSNN
-380 TRESPSGSTSVGT
+380 REPPSGSTSVGT
-393 SGLLR
+393 SGLFR

-414 VLNRYENNS
+414 FLNRDENYS
-423 GKILSGD
+423 GQMLSED
-430 SIKGRKYEQDVE
+430 SNKGRKYEQDVE
-442 SPSDRFER
+442 SPSDRFQR
-450 EMSAETVIRS
+450 EMSAETVIHS
-460 EDPRTNTR
+460 EDPRKNTR

-476 AAGGLS
+476 VAVGLA
-482 SPVLMH
+482 SPSLKH

-525 DVPPMPMRSD
+525 DIPPMPMRSD

-572 GREVVSPGLRTPTRI
+572 GREVISPGSRTPTRT
-587 PINPRK
+587 PINLRK
-593 GLGTQYS
+593 GLGTHHS

-621 KRLSMAAEVFDSP
+621 KRHSMAAEVFDTQS
-634 PGADVAAAN
+634 GADVAAADL
-643 HLSEQNH
+643 LSEQDH
-650 DLHDHDE
+650 DLNDHDE
-657 HTYAN
+657 HTYAH

-695 SGSISSMDQRH
+695 SGSVSSMDQRH

-750 EGITD
+750 DGIADT
-755 KEKYPNLEDWYECQH
+755 EDWYERQH
-770 QQNDR
+770 QQNNR

-790 IQGIED
+790 IQGIDD
-796 LNTSLHNKVTGIPT
+796 LNTSLHDKVTGTPT
-810 TQGIGG
+810 TKGMGG
-816 NVQYIHVPHGVE
+816 NVQYVHVPHGVE

-835 DPSILSERSKLENKS
+835 DPSILSERSKVENNPL
-850 RGGSVEDHGG
+850 GGSTEDHGE
-860 ELNEDTEEALRNLE
+860 ELNEDNEETLRNLE
-874 GTDDA
+874 GTEDA
-879 HELHHTQSTK
+879 YQLHHTQSVK
-889 DLHDNKQ
+889 DLHHSTQ

-909 SLDHEDEHI
+909 SLDHDDEHI
-918 AFGATGVP
+918 ALGATGVP

-932 PEIGHIPDGSE
+932 PEIGHIPNGSE

-958 GLNESRDRW
+958 GLNESRDHW

-976 KNDFVSHS
+976 KTDFVSHS

-999 MLSVAGLAQQEKEYQ
+999 MLSVAALAQQEKEYQ
-1014 KTGNHSRELLLNDDH
+1014 KTGNHSRELLLNDDL
-1029 SAADE
+1029 SAVDG

-1064 PHGMSPE
+1064 PPGMSPE
-1071 PRQKNAALYTRK
+1071 PRQKNAALYIRK
-1083 GWTKIDD
+1083 GLTNIDD

-1095 DPFMSNPRHVSG
+1095 DPFVNNPRHVSG

-1140 SL
+1140 SS

>member
-12 PAPTESSAIQTSA
+12 PAPTESSAVQTST
-25 GSITEAATDLSA
+25 GSITEAATDLST
-37 RTEKTSVT
+37 RTDKTSVT

-52 IAIPTRKRRE
+52 IAIATRKRRE

-75 SNRSHTSFLIE
+75 SNQSHTSFLIE

-92 GLTRPRPSFR
+92 GPTRSRPSLR

-112 AKDSSDHIQITAGSS
+112 AKDSSDHLQITAGSS

-161 LGGRDQPLDIE
+161 LGGRDQPLEIE
-172 IMHHD
+172 IMHQD
-177 PGSDLSARS
+177 QGSDLSARS
-186 ASRQRYMDLGSEVS
+186 ASRHRHMDLGSEVS
-200 SMPPDSMLDGT
+200 SIPPDSMLDGT
-211 QGSVTPVHERSRS
+211 QGSVTPVRERSRS
-224 FTKDAV
+224 FSKDAGA
-230 VTSNMLKTPSRR
+230 TSNMLKTPSRR

-261 KSKDSNNGRRS
+261 KSKDSSSGRRR
-272 HASKQRSRSVSS
+272 HRSKQRSPSGSS
-284 ERSSVRSHMRKPNR
+284 EQSSVISHMRKPSR
-298 HHEEDDLLSNVESSV
+298 HQEEDDLVSNVESSV

-321 RPTSGDQYSFRSGTS
+321 RRTSGDQYSFRSGTS

-367 QKMQQN
+367 QKMHQN
-373 RQEFENN
+373 RQEFGSNN
-380 TRESPSGSTSVGT
+380 REPPSGSTSVGT
-393 SGLLR
+393 SGLIR

-414 VLNRYENNS
+414 FLNRDENYS
-423 GKILSGD
+423 GQMLSED
-430 SIKGRKYEQDVE
+430 SNKGRKYEQDVE
-442 SPSDRFER
+442 SPSDRFQR
-450 EMSAETVIRS
+450 EMSAETVIHS
-460 EDPRTNTR
+460 EDPRKNTR

-476 AAGGLS
+476 VAVGLA
-482 SPVLMH
+482 SPLLKH

-572 GREVVSPGLRTPTRI
+572 GREVISPGSRTPTRT
-587 PINPRK
+587 PINLRK
-593 GLGTQYS
+593 GLGTHHS

-621 KRLSMAAEVFDSP
+621 KRHSMAAEVFDTQS
-634 PGADVAAAN
+634 GADVAAADR
-643 HLSEQNH
+643 LSEQDH
-650 DLHDHDE
+650 DLNDHDE
-657 HTYAN
+657 HTYAH

-695 SGSISSMDQRH
+695 SGSVSSMDQRN

-750 EGITD
+750 DGIADT
-755 KEKYPNLEDWYECQH
+755 EDWYERQH
-770 QQNDR
+770 QQNNR

-790 IQGIED
+790 IQGIDD
-796 LNTSLHNKVTGIPT
+796 LNTSLHDKVTGTPT
-810 TQGIGG
+810 TKGMGG
-816 NVQYIHVPHGVE
+816 NVQYVHVPHGVE

-835 DPSILSERSKLENKS
+835 DPSILSERSKVENNPL
-850 RGGSVEDHGG
+850 GGSTEDHGE
-860 ELNEDTEEALRNLE
+860 ELNEDNEETLRNLE
-874 GTDDA
+874 GTEDA
-879 HELHHTQSTK
+879 YQLHHTQSVK
-889 DLHDNKQ
+889 DLHHSTQ

-909 SLDHEDEHI
+909 SLDHDDEHI
-918 AFGATGVP
+918 ALGATGVP

-932 PEIGHIPDGSE
+932 PEIGHIPNGSE

-958 GLNESRDRW
+958 GLNESRDHW

-976 KNDFVSHS
+976 KTDFVSRS
-984 NEHSTNASLK
+984 NEHSTNASLN

-999 MLSVAGLAQQEKEYQ
+999 MLSVAALAQQEKEYQ
-1014 KTGNHSRELLLNDDH
+1014 KTGNHSRELLLNDDL
-1029 SAADE
+1029 SAVDG

-1064 PHGMSPE
+1064 PPGMSPE
-1071 PRQKNAALYTRK
+1071 PRQKNAALYIRK
-1083 GWTKIDD
+1083 GLTNIDD

-1095 DPFMSNPRHVSG
+1095 DPFVNNPRHVSG

>member
-12 PAPTESSAIQTSA
+12 PAPTESSAVQTST
-25 GSITEAATDLSA
+25 GSITEAATDLST
-37 RTEKTSVT
+37 RTDKTSVT

-52 IAIPTRKRRE
+52 IAIATRKRRE

-75 SNRSHTSFLIE
+75 SNQSHTSFLIE

-92 GLTRPRPSFR
+92 GPTRSRPSFR

-112 AKDSSDHIQITAGSS
+112 AKDSSDHLQITAGSS

-161 LGGRDQPLDIE
+161 LGGRDQPLEIE
-172 IMHHD
+172 IMHQD
-177 PGSDLSARS
+177 QGSDLSARS
-186 ASRQRYMDLGSEVS
+186 ASRHRHMDLGSEVS
-200 SMPPDSMLDGT
+200 SIPPDSMLDGT
-211 QGSVTPVHERSRS
+211 QGSVTPVRERSRS
-224 FTKDAV
+224 FSKDAGA
-230 VTSNMLKTPSRR
+230 TSNMLKTPSRR

-261 KSKDSNNGRRS
+261 KSKDSSSGRRR
-272 HASKQRSRSVSS
+272 HRSKQRSPSGSS
-284 ERSSVRSHMRKPNR
+284 EQSSVISHMRKPSR
-298 HHEEDDLLSNVESSV
+298 HQEEDDLVSNVESSV

-321 RPTSGDQYSFRSGTS
+321 RRTSGDQYSFRSGTS

-373 RQEFENN
+373 RQEFGSNN
-380 TRESPSGSTSVGT
+380 REPPSGPSGSTSVGT
-393 SGLLR
+393 SGLFR

-414 VLNRYENNS
+414 FLNRDENYS
-423 GKILSGD
+423 GQMLSED
-430 SIKGRKYEQDVE
+430 SNKGRKYEQDVE
-442 SPSDRFER
+442 SPSDRFQR
-450 EMSAETVIRS
+450 EMSAETVIHS
-460 EDPRTNTR
+460 EDPRKNTR

-476 AAGGLS
+476 VAVGLA
-482 SPVLMH
+482 SPLLKH

-525 DVPPMPMRSD
+525 DIPPMPMRSD

-572 GREVVSPGLRTPTRI
+572 GREVISPGSRTPTRT
-587 PINPRK
+587 PINLRK
-593 GLGTQYS
+593 GLGTHHS

-621 KRLSMAAEVFDSP
+621 KRLSMAAEVFDTQS
-634 PGADVAAAN
+634 GADVAAADR
-643 HLSEQNH
+643 LSEQDH
-650 DLHDHDE
+650 DLNDHDE
-657 HTYAN
+657 HTYAH

-695 SGSISSMDQRH
+695 SGSVSSMDQRH

-750 EGITD
+750 DGIADT
-755 KEKYPNLEDWYECQH
+755 EDWYERQH
-770 QQNDR
+770 QQNNR

-790 IQGIED
+790 IQGIDD
-796 LNTSLHNKVTGIPT
+796 LNTSLHDKVTGTPT
-810 TQGIGG
+810 TKGMGG
-816 NVQYIHVPHGVE
+816 NVQYVHVPHGVE

-835 DPSILSERSKLENKS
+835 DPSILSERSKVENNPL
-850 RGGSVEDHGG
+850 GGSTEDHGE
-860 ELNEDTEEALRNLE
+860 ELNEDNEETLRNLE
-874 GTDDA
+874 GTEDA
-879 HELHHTQSTK
+879 YQLHHTQSVK
-889 DLHDNKQ
+889 DLHHSTQ

-909 SLDHEDEHI
+909 SLDHDDEHI
-918 AFGATGVP
+918 ALGATGVP

-932 PEIGHIPDGSE
+932 PEIGHIPNGSE

-958 GLNESRDRW
+958 GLNESRDHW

-976 KNDFVSHS
+976 KTDFVSHS

-999 MLSVAGLAQQEKEYQ
+999 MLSVAALAQQEKEYQ

-1029 SAADE
+1029 SAVDG

-1064 PHGMSPE
+1064 PPGMSPE
-1071 PRQKNAALYTRK
+1071 PRQKNAALYIRK
-1083 GWTKIDD
+1083 GLTNIDD

-1095 DPFMSNPRHVSG
+1095 DPFVNNPRHVSG

-1140 SL
+1140 SS

>member
-12 PAPTESSAIQTSA
+12 PAPTESSAVQTST
-25 GSITEAATDLSA
+25 GSITEAATDLST
-37 RTEKTSVT
+37 RTDKTSVT

-52 IAIPTRKRRE
+52 IAIATRKRRE

-75 SNRSHTSFLIE
+75 SNQSHTSFLIE

-92 GLTRPRPSFR
+92 GPTRSRPSFR

-112 AKDSSDHIQITAGSS
+112 AKDSSDHLQITAGSS

-161 LGGRDQPLDIE
+161 LGGRDQPLEIE
-172 IMHHD
+172 IMHQD
-177 PGSDLSARS
+177 QGSDLSARS
-186 ASRQRYMDLGSEVS
+186 ASRHRHMDLGSEVS
-200 SMPPDSMLDGT
+200 SIPPDSMLDGT
-211 QGSVTPVHERSRS
+211 QGSVTPVRERSRS
-224 FTKDAV
+224 FSKDAGA
-230 VTSNMLKTPSRR
+230 TSNMLKTPSRR

-261 KSKDSNNGRRS
+261 KSKDSSSGRRR
-272 HASKQRSRSVSS
+272 HRSKQRSPSGSS
-284 ERSSVRSHMRKPNR
+284 EQSSVISHMRKPSR
-298 HHEEDDLLSNVESSV
+298 HQEEDDLVSNVESSV

-321 RPTSGDQYSFRSGTS
+321 RRTSGDQYSFRSGTS

-373 RQEFENN
+373 RQEFGSNN
-380 TRESPSGSTSVGT
+380 REPPSGPSGSTSVGT
-393 SGLLR
+393 SGLFR

-414 VLNRYENNS
+414 FLNRDENYS
-423 GKILSGD
+423 GQMLSED
-430 SIKGRKYEQDVE
+430 SNKGRKYEQDVE
-442 SPSDRFER
+442 SPSDRFQR
-450 EMSAETVIRS
+450 EMSAETVIHS
-460 EDPRTNTR
+460 EDPRKNTR

-476 AAGGLS
+476 VAVGLA
-482 SPVLMH
+482 SPLLKH

-525 DVPPMPMRSD
+525 DIPPMPMRSD

-572 GREVVSPGLRTPTRI
+572 GREVISPGSRTPTRT
-587 PINPRK
+587 PINLRK
-593 GLGTQYS
+593 GLGTHHS

-621 KRLSMAAEVFDSP
+621 KRLSMAAEVFDTQS
-634 PGADVAAAN
+634 GADVAAADR
-643 HLSEQNH
+643 LSEQDH
-650 DLHDHDE
+650 DLNDHDE
-657 HTYAN
+657 HTYAH

-695 SGSISSMDQRH
+695 SGSVSSMDQRH

-750 EGITD
+750 DGIADT
-755 KEKYPNLEDWYECQH
+755 EDWYERQH
-770 QQNDR
+770 QQNNR

-790 IQGIED
+790 IQGIDD
-796 LNTSLHNKVTGIPT
+796 LNTSLHDKVTGTPT
-810 TQGIGG
+810 TKGMGG
-816 NVQYIHVPHGVE
+816 NVQYVHVPHGVE

-835 DPSILSERSKLENKS
+835 DPSILSERSKVENNHL
-850 RGGSVEDHGG
+850 GGSTEDHGE
-860 ELNEDTEEALRNLE
+860 ELNEDNEETLRNLE
-874 GTDDA
+874 GTEDA
-879 HELHHTQSTK
+879 YQLHHTQSVK
-889 DLHDNKQ
+889 DLHHSTQ

-909 SLDHEDEHI
+909 SLDHDDEHI
-918 AFGATGVP
+918 ALGATGVP

-932 PEIGHIPDGSE
+932 PEIGHIPNGSE

-958 GLNESRDRW
+958 GLNESRDHW

-976 KNDFVSHS
+976 KTDFVSHS

-999 MLSVAGLAQQEKEYQ
+999 MLSVAALAQQEKEYQ

-1029 SAADE
+1029 SAVDG

-1064 PHGMSPE
+1064 PPGMSPE
-1071 PRQKNAALYTRK
+1071 PRQKNAALYIRK
-1083 GWTKIDD
+1083 GLTNIDD

-1095 DPFMSNPRHVSG
+1095 DPFVNNPRHVSG

-1140 SL
+1140 SS

>member
-12 PAPTESSAIQTSA
+12 PAPTESSAVQTST
-25 GSITEAATDLSA
+25 GSITEAATDLST
-37 RTEKTSVT
+37 RTDKTSVT

-52 IAIPTRKRRE
+52 IAIATRKRRE

-75 SNRSHTSFLIE
+75 SNQSHTSFLIE

-92 GLTRPRPSFR
+92 GPTRSRPSFR

-112 AKDSSDHIQITAGSS
+112 AKDSSDHLQITAGSS

-161 LGGRDQPLDIE
+161 LGGRDQPLEIE
-172 IMHHD
+172 IMHQD
-177 PGSDLSARS
+177 QGSDLSARS
-186 ASRQRYMDLGSEVS
+186 ASRHRHMDLGSEVS
-200 SMPPDSMLDGT
+200 SIPPDSMLDGT
-211 QGSVTPVHERSRS
+211 QGSVTPVRERSRS
-224 FTKDAV
+224 FSKDAGA
-230 VTSNMLKTPSRR
+230 TSNMLRTPSRR

-261 KSKDSNNGRRS
+261 KSKDSSSGRRR
-272 HASKQRSRSVSS
+272 HRSKQRSPSGSS
-284 ERSSVRSHMRKPNR
+284 EQSSVISHMRKPSR
-298 HHEEDDLLSNVESSV
+298 HQEEDDLVSNVESSV

-321 RPTSGDQYSFRSGTS
+321 RRTSGDQYSFRSGTS

-373 RQEFENN
+373 RQEFGSNN
-380 TRESPSGSTSVGT
+380 REPPSGSTSVGT
-393 SGLLR
+393 SGLFR

-414 VLNRYENNS
+414 FLNRDENYS
-423 GKILSGD
+423 GQMLSED
-430 SIKGRKYEQDVE
+430 SNKGRKYEQDVE
-442 SPSDRFER
+442 SPSDRFQR
-450 EMSAETVIRS
+450 EMSAETVIHS
-460 EDPRTNTR
+460 EDPRKNTR

-476 AAGGLS
+476 VAVGLA
-482 SPVLMH
+482 SPSLKH

-525 DVPPMPMRSD
+525 DIPPMPMRSD

-572 GREVVSPGLRTPTRI
+572 GREVISPGSRTPTRT
-587 PINPRK
+587 PLNLRK
-593 GLGTQYS
+593 GLGTHHS

-621 KRLSMAAEVFDSP
+621 KRHSMAAEVFDTQS
-634 PGADVAAAN
+634 GADVAAADR
-643 HLSEQNH
+643 LSEQDH
-650 DLHDHDE
+650 DLNDHDE
-657 HTYAN
+657 HTYAH

-695 SGSISSMDQRH
+695 SGSVSSMDQRH

-750 EGITD
+750 DGIADT
-755 KEKYPNLEDWYECQH
+755 EDWYERQH
-770 QQNDR
+770 QQNNR

-790 IQGIED
+790 IQGIDD
-796 LNTSLHNKVTGIPT
+796 LNTSLHDKVTGTPT
-810 TQGIGG
+810 TKGMGG
-816 NVQYIHVPHGVE
+816 NVQYVHVPHGVE

-835 DPSILSERSKLENKS
+835 DPSILSERSKVENNPL
-850 RGGSVEDHGG
+850 GGSTEDHGE
-860 ELNEDTEEALRNLE
+860 ELNEDNEETLRNLE
-874 GTDDA
+874 GTEDA
-879 HELHHTQSTK
+879 YQLHHTQSVK
-889 DLHDNKQ
+889 DLHHSTQ

-909 SLDHEDEHI
+909 SLDHDDEHI
-918 AFGATGVP
+918 ALGATGVP

-932 PEIGHIPDGSE
+932 PEIGHIPNGSE

-958 GLNESRDRW
+958 GLNESRDHW

-976 KNDFVSHS
+976 KTDFVSHS

-999 MLSVAGLAQQEKEYQ
+999 MLSVAALAQQEKEYQ
-1014 KTGNHSRELLLNDDH
+1014 KTGNHSRELLLNDDL
-1029 SAADE
+1029 SAVDG

-1064 PHGMSPE
+1064 PPGMSPE
-1071 PRQKNAALYTRK
+1071 PRQKNAALYIRK
-1083 GWTKIDD
+1083 GLTNIDD

-1095 DPFMSNPRHVSG
+1095 DPFVNNPRHVSG

-1140 SL
+1140 SS

>member
-12 PAPTESSAIQTSA
+12 PAPTESSAVQTST
-25 GSITEAATDLSA
+25 GSITEAATDLST
-37 RTEKTSVT
+37 RTDKTSVT

-52 IAIPTRKRRE
+52 IAIATRKRRE

-75 SNRSHTSFLIE
+75 SNQSHTSFLIE

-92 GLTRPRPSFR
+92 GPTRSRPSFR

-112 AKDSSDHIQITAGSS
+112 AKDSSDHLQITAGSS

-161 LGGRDQPLDIE
+161 LGGRDQPLEIE
-172 IMHHD
+172 IMHQD
-177 PGSDLSARS
+177 QGSDLSARS
-186 ASRQRYMDLGSEVS
+186 ASRHRHMDLGSEVS
-200 SMPPDSMLDGT
+200 SIPPDSMLDGT
-211 QGSVTPVHERSRS
+211 QGSVTPVRERSRS
-224 FTKDAV
+224 FSKDAGA
-230 VTSNMLKTPSRR
+230 TSNMLKTPSRR

-261 KSKDSNNGRRS
+261 KSKDSSSGRRR
-272 HASKQRSRSVSS
+272 HRSKQRSPSGSS
-284 ERSSVRSHMRKPNR
+284 EQSSVISHMRKPSR
-298 HHEEDDLLSNVESSV
+298 HQEEDDLVSNVESSV

-321 RPTSGDQYSFRSGTS
+321 RRTSGDQYSFRSGTS

-373 RQEFENN
+373 RQEFGSNN
-380 TRESPSGSTSVGT
+380 REPPSGPSGSTSVGT
-393 SGLLR
+393 SGLFR

-414 VLNRYENNS
+414 FLNRDENYS
-423 GKILSGD
+423 GQMLSED
-430 SIKGRKYEQDVE
+430 SNKGRKYEQDVE
-442 SPSDRFER
+442 SPSDRFQR
-450 EMSAETVIRS
+450 EMSAETVIHS
-460 EDPRTNTR
+460 EDPRKNMR

-476 AAGGLS
+476 LAVGLA
-482 SPVLMH
+482 SPLLKH

-525 DVPPMPMRSD
+525 DIPPMPMRSD

-572 GREVVSPGLRTPTRI
+572 GREVISPGSRTPTRT
-587 PINPRK
+587 PINLRK
-593 GLGTQYS
+593 GLGTHHS

-621 KRLSMAAEVFDSP
+621 KRLSMAAEVFDTQS
-634 PGADVAAAN
+634 GADVAAADR
-643 HLSEQNH
+643 LSEQDH
-650 DLHDHDE
+650 DLNDHDE
-657 HTYAN
+657 HTYAH

-695 SGSISSMDQRH
+695 SGSVSSMDQRH

-750 EGITD
+750 DGIADT
-755 KEKYPNLEDWYECQH
+755 EDWYERQH
-770 QQNDR
+770 QQNNR

-790 IQGIED
+790 IQGIDD
-796 LNTSLHNKVTGIPT
+796 LNTSLHDKVTGTPT
-810 TQGIGG
+810 TKGMGG
-816 NVQYIHVPHGVE
+816 NVQYVHVPHGVE

-835 DPSILSERSKLENKS
+835 DPSILSERSKVENNPL
-850 RGGSVEDHGG
+850 GGSTEDHGE
-860 ELNEDTEEALRNLE
+860 ELNEDNEETLRNLE
-874 GTDDA
+874 GTEDA
-879 HELHHTQSTK
+879 YQLHHTQSVK
-889 DLHDNKQ
+889 DLHHSTQ

-909 SLDHEDEHI
+909 SLDHDDEHI
-918 AFGATGVP
+918 ALGATGVP

-932 PEIGHIPDGSE
+932 PEIGHIPNGSE

-958 GLNESRDRW
+958 GLNESRDHW

-976 KNDFVSHS
+976 KTDFVSHS

-999 MLSVAGLAQQEKEYQ
+999 MLSVAALAQQEKEYQ

-1029 SAADE
+1029 SAVDG

-1064 PHGMSPE
+1064 PPGMSPE
-1071 PRQKNAALYTRK
+1071 PRQKNAALYIRK
-1083 GWTKIDD
+1083 GLTNIDD

-1095 DPFMSNPRHVSG
+1095 DPFVNNPRHVSG

-1140 SL
+1140 SS

>member
-12 PAPTESSAIQTSA
+12 PAPTESSAVQTST
-25 GSITEAATDLSA
+25 GSITEAATDLST
-37 RTEKTSVT
+37 RTDKTSVT

-52 IAIPTRKRRE
+52 IAIATRKRRE

-75 SNRSHTSFLIE
+75 SNQSHTSFLIE

-92 GLTRPRPSFR
+92 GPTRSRPSFR

-112 AKDSSDHIQITAGSS
+112 AKDSSDHLQITAGSS

-161 LGGRDQPLDIE
+161 LGGRDQPLEIE
-172 IMHHD
+172 IMHQD
-177 PGSDLSARS
+177 QGSDLSARS
-186 ASRQRYMDLGSEVS
+186 ASRHRHMDLGSEVS
-200 SMPPDSMLDGT
+200 SIPPDSMLDGT
-211 QGSVTPVHERSRS
+211 QGSVTPVRERSRS
-224 FTKDAV
+224 FSKDAGA
-230 VTSNMLKTPSRR
+230 TSNMLKTPSRR

-261 KSKDSNNGRRS
+261 KSKDSSSGRRR
-272 HASKQRSRSVSS
+272 HRSKQRSPSGSS
-284 ERSSVRSHMRKPNR
+284 EQSSVISHMRKPSR
-298 HHEEDDLLSNVESSV
+298 HQEEDDLVSNVESSV

-321 RPTSGDQYSFRSGTS
+321 RRTSGDQYSFRSGTS

-373 RQEFENN
+373 RQEFGSNN
-380 TRESPSGSTSVGT
+380 REPPSGSTSVGT
-393 SGLLR
+393 SGLFR

-414 VLNRYENNS
+414 FLNRDENYS
-423 GKILSGD
+423 GQMLSED
-430 SIKGRKYEQDVE
+430 SNKGRKYEQDVE
-442 SPSDRFER
+442 SPSDRFQR
-450 EMSAETVIRS
+450 EMSAETVIHS
-460 EDPRTNTR
+460 EDPRKNTR

-476 AAGGLS
+476 VAVGLA
-482 SPVLMH
+482 SPLLKH

-525 DVPPMPMRSD
+525 DIPPMPMRSD

-572 GREVVSPGLRTPTRI
+572 GREVISPGSRTPTRT
-587 PINPRK
+587 PINLRK
-593 GLGTQYS
+593 GLGTHHS

-621 KRLSMAAEVFDSP
+621 KRLSMAAEVFDTQS
-634 PGADVAAAN
+634 GADVAAADR
-643 HLSEQNH
+643 LSEQDH
-650 DLHDHDE
+650 DLNDHDE
-657 HTYAN
+657 HTYAH

-695 SGSISSMDQRH
+695 SGSVSSMDQRH

-750 EGITD
+750 DGIADT
-755 KEKYPNLEDWYECQH
+755 ENWYERQH
-770 QQNDR
+770 QQNNR

-790 IQGIED
+790 IQGIDD
-796 LNTSLHNKVTGIPT
+796 LNTSLHDKVTGTPT
-810 TQGIGG
+810 TKGMGG
-816 NVQYIHVPHGVE
+816 NVQYVHVPHGIE

-835 DPSILSERSKLENKS
+835 DPSILSERSKVENNPL
-850 RGGSVEDHGG
+850 GGSTEDHGE
-860 ELNEDTEEALRNLE
+860 ELNEDNEETLRNLE
-874 GTDDA
+874 GTEDA
-879 HELHHTQSTK
+879 YQLHHTQSVK
-889 DLHDNKQ
+889 DLHHSTQ

-909 SLDHEDEHI
+909 SLDHDDEHI
-918 AFGATGVP
+918 ALGATGVP

-932 PEIGHIPDGSE
+932 PEIGHIPNGSE

-958 GLNESRDRW
+958 GLNESRDHW

-976 KNDFVSHS
+976 KTDFVSHS

-999 MLSVAGLAQQEKEYQ
+999 MLSVAALAQQEKEYQ
-1014 KTGNHSRELLLNDDH
+1014 KTGNHSLELLLNDDH
-1029 SAADE
+1029 SAVDG

-1064 PHGMSPE
+1064 PPGMSPE
-1071 PRQKNAALYTRK
+1071 PRQKNAALYIRK
-1083 GWTKIDD
+1083 GLTNIDD

-1095 DPFMSNPRHVSG
+1095 DPFVNNPRHVSG

-1140 SL
+1140 SS

>member
-12 PAPTESSAIQTSA
+12 PAPTESSAVQTSA
-25 GSITEAATDLSA
+25 GSITDAATDLST
-37 RTEKTSVT
+37 RTDRTSVT

-52 IAIPTRKRRE
+52 VAIPTKKRKE

-75 SNRSHTSFLIE
+75 SNQSQTSFLIE

-92 GLTRPRPSFR
+92 GPTRSRPSFR

-112 AKDSSDHIQITAGSS
+112 AKDSSDHLQITAGSS

-132 TKRISLPPAETSD
+132 TKRISLPPAEPSD

-152 YTSAADDSS
+152 YTSTADDSS
-161 LGGRDQPLDIE
+161 LGGRDQPLEIE
-172 IMHHD
+172 IMHQD
-177 PGSDLSARS
+177 QGSDLSARS
-186 ASRQRYMDLGSEVS
+186 ASRHRYVDLGSEVS
-200 SMPPDSMLDGT
+200 SIPPDSMLDET
-211 QGSVTPVHERSRS
+211 QGSVTPVRERSRS
-224 FTKDAV
+224 LSKDV
-230 VTSNMLKTPSRR
+230 VATSNMLKTPLRG

-249 RLAQQVVEKLEG
+249 RLAQQVAEKLEG
-261 KSKDSNNGRRS
+261 KSKDSSTGRRRHS
-272 HASKQRSRSVSS
+272 SKQRSQSVSS
-284 ERSSVRSHMRKPNR
+284 DQSSVISHLHKPSR
-298 HHEEDDLLSNVESSV
+298 HHEEDDLVSNFESSV
-313 VTNSQLSP
+313 ATTSQLSP
-321 RPTSGDQYSFRSGTS
+321 RRTSGDQYSFRSGTS
-336 KSSINNPKL
+336 KSSTHNPKL

-359 ELNTLKHE
+359 ELNSLKHE

-373 RQEFENN
+373 RQDFESKN
-380 TRESPSGSTSVGT
+380 RESPSGSTSVGT
-393 SGLLR
+393 SGLFR

-414 VLNRYENNS
+414 VLNRDENHS
-423 GKILSGD
+423 GKVLSGA
-430 SIKGRKYEQDVE
+430 SITGSKYEQDVE
-442 SPSDRFER
+442 SPSDRFQR
-450 EMSAETVIRS
+450 EMSAETVIHS
-460 EDPRTNTR
+460 EDPRKNTR

-476 AAGGLS
+476 AAVGLA
-482 SPVLMH
+482 SPVLKH

-525 DVPPMPMRSD
+525 DIPPMPMRSD
-535 IYGSEVTR
+535 IYGSDVTR

-572 GREVVSPGLRTPTRI
+572 GREVISPGSRTPTRT
-587 PINPRK
+587 PVNPRK
-593 GLGTQYS
+593 GLGTHHS
-600 NRSRGDL
+600 NHSRGDL

-621 KRLSMAAEVFDSP
+621 KRLSMAAEVFGSP
-634 PGADVAAAN
+634 SGADVAAAD
-643 HLSEQNH
+643 HLSEQSHELN
-650 DLHDHDE
+650 DHDE
-657 HTYAN
+657 HTYAH

-695 SGSISSMDQRH
+695 SGSISSMDQGH

-750 EGITD
+750 DGVSDT
-755 KEKYPNLEDWYECQH
+755 EDWYERQH

-790 IQGIED
+790 IQGIDD
-796 LNTSLHNKVTGIPT
+796 LNTSPRDKATGTPT

-816 NVQYIHVPHGVE
+816 NVQYMHVSHEVE

-835 DPSILSERSKLENKS
+835 DTSILSERSKVGNKS
-850 RGGSVEDHGG
+850 RGGSVEDHGR
-860 ELNEDTEEALRNLE
+860 ELNEDNEGTLRNLD
-874 GTDDA
+874 GIDDA
-879 HELHHTQSTK
+879 HQIHHTQSVQ
-889 DLHDNKQ
+889 DLNDIKHI
-896 HSGASSPRQSETR
+896 SRASSPRQSETR
-909 SLDHEDEHI
+909 SLDQDYEQPVL
-918 AFGATGVP
+918 GATAVP

-932 PEIGHIPDGSE
+932 PEIGQIPDGSE

-958 GLNESRDRW
+958 GLNESRDHWR
-967 HYQPTPPQS
+967 YQPTPPQS
-976 KNDFVSHS
+976 KHDFVSPS
-984 NEHSTNASLK
+984 NEDSTNASHK

-999 MLSVAGLAQQEKEYQ
+999 MLSIAALAQQEQEYQ

-1029 SAADE
+1029 SEEDE
-1034 HSPINHDFG
+1034 HSPINHDFR

-1054 MTKDEGYGSA
+1054 MIKDEGYGSA
-1064 PHGMSPE
+1064 PPGMTPE
-1071 PRQKNAALYTRK
+1071 PRQKNAALYTRR
-1083 GWTKIDD
+1083 GLTNIDD

-1095 DPFMSNPRHVSG
+1095 DPFVSNPRHISG

>member
-12 PAPTESSAIQTSA
+12 PAPTESSAVQTST
-25 GSITEAATDLSA
+25 GSITEAATDLST
-37 RTEKTSVT
+37 RTDKTSVT

-52 IAIPTRKRRE
+52 IAIATRKRRE

-75 SNRSHTSFLIE
+75 SNQSQTSFLIE

-92 GLTRPRPSFR
+92 GPTRSRPSFR

-112 AKDSSDHIQITAGSS
+112 AKDSSDHLQITAGSS

-161 LGGRDQPLDIE
+161 LGGRDQPLEIE
-172 IMHHD
+172 IMHQD
-177 PGSDLSARS
+177 QGSDLSARS
-186 ASRQRYMDLGSEVS
+186 ASRHRHMDLGSEVS
-200 SMPPDSMLDGT
+200 SIPPDSMLDGT
-211 QGSVTPVHERSRS
+211 QGSVTPVRERSRS
-224 FTKDAV
+224 FSKDAAA
-230 VTSNMLKTPSRR
+230 TSNMLKTPSRR

-261 KSKDSNNGRRS
+261 KSKDSSSGRRR
-272 HASKQRSRSVSS
+272 HRSKQRSPSGSS
-284 ERSSVRSHMRKPNR
+284 EQSSVVSHMRKPSR
-298 HHEEDDLLSNVESSV
+298 HQEEDDLVSNVESSV

-321 RPTSGDQYSFRSGTS
+321 RRTSGDQYSFRSGTS

-367 QKMQQN
+367 AKMQQN
-373 RQEFENN
+373 RQEFGSNN
-380 TRESPSGSTSVGT
+380 REPPSGSTSVGT
-393 SGLLR
+393 SGLFR

-414 VLNRYENNS
+414 FLNRDENYS
-423 GKILSGD
+423 GQMLSED
-430 SIKGRKYEQDVE
+430 SNKGRKYEQDVE
-442 SPSDRFER
+442 SPSDRFQR
-450 EMSAETVIRS
+450 EMSAETVIHS
-460 EDPRTNTR
+460 EDPRKNTR

-476 AAGGLS
+476 AAVGLA
-482 SPVLMH
+482 SPLLKH

-525 DVPPMPMRSD
+525 DIPPMPMRSD

-572 GREVVSPGLRTPTRI
+572 GREVISPGSRTPTRT
-587 PINPRK
+587 PINLRK
-593 GLGTQYS
+593 GLGTHHS

-607 SIHSVHSGGSLRDE
+607 SIHSAHSGGSLRDE
-621 KRLSMAAEVFDSP
+621 KRLSMAAEVFDTQS
-634 PGADVAAAN
+634 GADVAAADR
-643 HLSEQNH
+643 LSEQDH
-650 DLHDHDE
+650 DLNDHDE
-657 HTYAN
+657 HTYAH

-695 SGSISSMDQRH
+695 SGSVSSMDQRH

-750 EGITD
+750 DGIADT
-755 KEKYPNLEDWYECQH
+755 EDWYERQH
-770 QQNDR
+770 QQNNR

-790 IQGIED
+790 IQGIDD
-796 LNTSLHNKVTGIPT
+796 LNTSLHDKVTGTPT
-810 TQGIGG
+810 TKGMGG
-816 NVQYIHVPHGVE
+816 NVQYVHVPHGVE

-835 DPSILSERSKLENKS
+835 DPSILSERSKVENNPL
-850 RGGSVEDHGG
+850 GGSTEDHGE
-860 ELNEDTEEALRNLE
+860 ELNEDNEETLRNLE
-874 GTDDA
+874 GTEDTYQ
-879 HELHHTQSTK
+879 LHHTQSVK
-889 DLHDNKQ
+889 DLHHSTQ

-909 SLDHEDEHI
+909 SLDHDDEHI
-918 AFGATGVP
+918 ALGATGVP

-932 PEIGHIPDGSE
+932 PEIGHIPNGSE

-958 GLNESRDRW
+958 GLNESRDHW

-976 KNDFVSHS
+976 KTDFVSHS

-999 MLSVAGLAQQEKEYQ
+999 MLSVAALAQQEKEYQ

-1029 SAADE
+1029 SAVDR

-1064 PHGMSPE
+1064 PPGMSPE
-1071 PRQKNAALYTRK
+1071 PRQKNAALYIRK
-1083 GWTKIDD
+1083 GLTNIDD

-1095 DPFMSNPRHVSG
+1095 DPFVNNPRHVSG

-1140 SL
+1140 SS